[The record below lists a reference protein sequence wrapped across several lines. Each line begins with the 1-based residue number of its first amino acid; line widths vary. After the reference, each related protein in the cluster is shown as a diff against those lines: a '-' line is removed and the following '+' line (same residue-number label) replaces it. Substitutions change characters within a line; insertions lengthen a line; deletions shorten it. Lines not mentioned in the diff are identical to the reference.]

1 MRKYQEISKLN
12 RKKLKR
18 EREIKTLKRN
28 TKRERKE
35 IKVKEIENDIL
46 REWER
51 EKGEMWGEREEEI
64 GGIEKNIKSRN
75 DKRKKTREREQKS

>member
-1 MRKYQEISKLN
+1 M
-12 RKKLKR
+12 KR